1 MSIPIVR
8 CDQPILLTYKVLHRS
23 DEDPKSLATSVE
35 GTKSLSNLLVAVIVV
50 EVEIPRST
58 SPVNE
63 EIPDTLNR
71 SKTVTPT
78 PVLKEATV

>member
-1 MSIPIVR
+1 MIVS
-8 CDQPILLTYKVLHRS
+8 P
-23 DEDPKSLATSVE
+23 
-35 GTKSLSNLLVAVIVV
+35 VAS
-50 EVEIPRST
+50 PRST
-58 SPVNE
+58 SPLNEEFPVNE